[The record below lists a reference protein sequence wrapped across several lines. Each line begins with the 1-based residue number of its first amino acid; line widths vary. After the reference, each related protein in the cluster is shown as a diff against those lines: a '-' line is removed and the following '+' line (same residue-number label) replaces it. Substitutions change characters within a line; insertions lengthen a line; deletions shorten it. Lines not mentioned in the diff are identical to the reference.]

1 MVKTNVGQAPSFYQP
16 QNDAGRYDAAFGG
29 GSFRSMGQVLSS
41 SDEDEHQDFDK
52 KLEQQ
57 KKRRRRS

>member
-29 GSFRSMGQVLSS
+29 GSFRSIGQVLSS
-41 SDEDEHQDFDK
+41 SDENE
-52 KLEQQ
+52 
-57 KKRRRRS
+57 